1 MANSIIQSYLASL
14 AGTAAGSSMFGA
26 IGAAAG
32 IGTYRQKYDRSFLR
46 YAPRRGV
53 SRQVAE
59 AGGVEAELG
68 YEPSDGDDTSFP
80 QPTAGDRIEDKNND
94 GIPDNINLVSGTGD
108 TFRTLDVQPGTFSQ
122 LAERYDKEEEI
133 RKEEALSKEFSVA
146 GVTSKLKSL
155 VAKEA
160 GRAVGAPPTR
170 FDILTGRDVIA
181 GGFKTGSP
189 IIDAAQA
196 LGQQAFEKFTLPE
209 LEEAAARS
217 ALGEEGYGIFTLG
230 GGKAI
235 GMTPEGIVGD
245 PTNFLSRTGRTQEQ
259 LENELRDKMSQGQG
273 RGFLGDMYTAYTTS
287 PIRPGTPTADIKGRA
302 MYEQYVLDSSL
313 SDELKSDMLGGADLT
328 PTFDYTFQYEDGTYG
343 SGSTTGFAGTVR
355 HDASTGEVIQDNRP
369 TGSYYDEYEYSS
381 GSDDND
387 NSPSTSSSSSS
398 GSSGGWSSSPSSG
411 DDWSSFIAKG
421 GEVTRRRDMA
431 NGGDLLQK
439 TGFVSGSPDTFTEE
453 ETVADTEYRKL
464 REGSYVLNAPTVE
477 ELQNAGILPR
487 GVDNSKNTAKIKA
500 GKGGLIDVALSKGEV
515 VLEPEEAQELG
526 YDFLDSINNRGK
538 SEVDRRQASKGGRV
552 GYNYGGIPGSV
563 NPGRRG
569 FLGMPMPEVDVL
581 GPPTI
586 INPGTEKSFKDMGM
600 QAVPAGKSGL
610 SPFESMTAGLLELLE
625 GNPSKAY
632 VPKKTGRDRSGV
644 SIGLGFDV
652 GQYSVSDLERMGLNS
667 SIISKL
673 TPYVGKKGDEAR
685 AILAAEPLELS
696 KEELSDLN
704 TTVLRRKM
712 ESFDEYFPDYANLPE
727 ADKAVLISA
736 DWIGGLRK
744 TESNPKG
751 RYQTFMNEY
760 GKANNMRRAIRV
772 GLLNRIKDKGDPEYN
787 RAAKALDWYSQQQ
800 TQRMSVPTPRPN

>member
-32 IGTYRQKYDRSFLR
+32 VGTYRQKYDRSFLR
-46 YAPRRGV
+46 YAPRSGV

-68 YEPSDGDDTSFP
+68 YEPSDGDESSSP

-94 GIPDNINLVSGTGD
+94 GIPDSINLVSGTGD

-122 LAERYDKEEEI
+122 QAERYDREEEI

-160 GRAVGAPPTR
+160 GRAFGAPSTR

-181 GGFKTGSP
+181 SGLKTGLP

-217 ALGEEGYGIFTLG
+217 ALGEEDYGIFTLG
-230 GGKAI
+230 GGKAV

-245 PTNFLSRTGRTQEQ
+245 PTNFLNRTGRTKEQ

-302 MYEQYVLDSSL
+302 MYEQYVLNSSL
-313 SDELKSDMLGGADLT
+313 SDELKSDMLGGADLA
-328 PTFDYTFQYEDGTYG
+328 PTVDYTFQYDDGTYG
-343 SGSTTGFAGTVR
+343 SGPTTGFAGTVR
-355 HDASTGEVIQDNRP
+355 HDSSTGEVIQDNRP
-369 TGSYYDEYEYSS
+369 TGTYRDDYEYSDDS
-381 GSDDND
+381 GDDN
-387 NSPSTSSSSSS
+387 
-398 GSSGGWSSSPSSG
+398 SSGGGSSWSSSPSSG
-411 DDWSSFIAKG
+411 DDWSSYIAKG

-439 TGFVSGSPDTFTEE
+439 TGFVTGSPDTFTEE

-515 VLEPEEAQELG
+515 VLEPEEAKELG
-526 YDFLDSINNRGK
+526 YDFLDNINNRGK
-538 SEVDRRQASKGGRV
+538 SEVDRRQVSKGGRV

-569 FLGMPMPEVDVL
+569 FLGMTMPEVDVL
-581 GPPTI
+581 GPSTVTDPSTD
-586 INPGTEKSFKDMGM
+586 KSFKDMNM
-600 QAVPAGKSGL
+600 QVVPAGKSGL
-610 SPFESMTAGLLELLE
+610 SSFESMTAGLLKLLE

-632 VPKKTGRDRSGV
+632 VPEKTGRDRSGV

-685 AILAAEPLELS
+685 AVLAAEPLQLS

-704 TTVLRRKM
+704 TTVLRRKL

-787 RAAKALDWYSQQQ
+787 RAEKALDWYSQQQ
-800 TQRMSVPTPRPN
+800 TQRMSVPKPRPN